1 MELGA
6 LLILLLVLACPLMMV
21 FMHRGGHG
29 GHASHGKGH
38 GHMQGAVDEVSDTGS
53 LDELRSRRAE
63 LDTEIAQLEQS
74 ETETKTPAVV

>member
-1 MELGA
+1 MELGT

-29 GHASHGKGH
+29 GHASHGEGH